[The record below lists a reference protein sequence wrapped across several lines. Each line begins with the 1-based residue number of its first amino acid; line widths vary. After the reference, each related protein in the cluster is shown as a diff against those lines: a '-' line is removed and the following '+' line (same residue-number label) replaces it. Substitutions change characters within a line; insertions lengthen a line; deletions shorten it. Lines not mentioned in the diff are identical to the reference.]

1 MFKVLISACAYL
13 ALSLPVLAAPYE
25 LEPINEQI
33 TIPWGITQLPD
44 NALLVTDRQG
54 QLYHID
60 ANGKSTSVSGLP
72 NIVAERQGGLLDVVL
87 HPQYEKTPWI
97 YISYSAGT
105 EDASNTAILRAK
117 LDKQGDNMALSHT
130 QILYMADA
138 YASKSVHFGSR
149 IAFDTQGLLYFSIGD
164 RGMRD
169 VNPQDISRD
178 SGKIYRLNDDGSVP
192 KDNPFVDK
200 EGAKSTI
207 YSYGHRNPQGMA
219 LNPHTSA
226 IWAHEHG
233 PKGGDELNIIE
244 KGANYGW
251 PVISYGV
258 NYSGTSFTDLTEKA
272 GMQQPITYWVPS
284 IAPSAM
290 VFVTS
295 ERYPELAKQLLIGS
309 LKFAKLIS
317 VSLDGDKVTGQ
328 QDLLENLGRVRS
340 LHQGQDGY
348 LYIGI
353 DGRGVFKIN
362 PLKDSDKSE

>member
-1 MFKVLISACAYL
+1 MFRVLISAVTYL
-13 ALSLPVLAAPYE
+13 ALSLPLHAANYE

-44 NALLVTDRQG
+44 NALLITDRQG
-54 QLYHID
+54 ALYHVD
-60 ANGKSTSVSGLP
+60 AKGKSTSVSGLP
-72 NIVAERQGGLLDVVL
+72 NIVVQRQGGLLDVVL
-87 HPQYEKTPWI
+87 HPQYAQNGWV

-105 EDASNTAILRAK
+105 EDASNTAIMRAK
-117 LDKQGDNMALSHT
+117 LKQQGDALSLSQT

-138 YASKSVHFGSR
+138 YASGAVHYGSR
-149 IAFDTQGLLYFSIGD
+149 IAFDKQGYLYFSIGD
-164 RGMRD
+164 RGQRD

-178 SGKIYRLNDDGSVP
+178 SGKIYRLNDDGTVP
-192 KDNPFVDK
+192 ADNPFVDTK
-200 EGAKSTI
+200 GAKTAI

-219 LNPHTSA
+219 LNPHTQA

-233 PKGGDELNIIE
+233 PKGGDELNIIK
-244 KGANYGW
+244 KGTNYGW

-258 NYSGTSFTDLTEKA
+258 NYSGTSFTDLTEKD
-272 GMQQPITYWVPS
+272 GMAQPITYWVPS

-295 ERYPELAKQLLIGS
+295 ERYPELANQLLIGS

-317 VSLDGDKVTGQ
+317 VSLDGDNIASQ
-328 QDLLENLGRVRS
+328 QDLMQNLGRVRS

-353 DGRGVFKIN
+353 DGRGVFKIQ
-362 PLKDSDKSE
+362 PQAASAQ